1 MSGAGA
7 ALSHINAAGF
17 ALIGALAFAAWL
29 RWRGRTRAW
38 LAAAL
43 GLLALVTTGGE
54 LTALFKHLYP
64 VVPVLDLIFF
74 MASAYALVELRNTL

>member
-7 ALSHINAAGF
+7 ALSHVNAAGF
-17 ALIGALAFAAWL
+17 ALIGVLAFAAWV

-54 LTALFKHLYP
+54 LSARCSVGEIEVIAEYCGGDGIEP
-64 VVPVLDLIFF
+64 VER
-74 MASAYALVELRNTL
+74 MAH